1 MIYKLNKDDPGFPE
15 MLREINMPPSQ
26 IYCNGNVELLKSPCV
41 AIVGS
46 RRCTQYGVTVAK
58 SIGKRLAENGVTIV
72 SGMARGIDTAAH
84 KGALEA
90 EGNTIAVFGCGLD
103 LCYPSENRGLKREIE
118 KNGLIISEYSVGM
131 EAKPFT
137 FPERNRII
145 SGISESVIIVEAAN
159 RSGSLITAE
168 LAADQSRNVYAV
180 PGNITSAASF
190 GSNKLIREGVTP
202 LILIDDVLTDMGI
215 TPGCE
220 ENIMLRLGEDERS
233 IYNVVKKSSEV
244 TFEEICA
251 ATGLSPA
258 AVSGVV
264 TVLEMKGIVVS
275 SMGKVFIDK
284 IVY

>member
-1 MIYKLNKDDPGFPE
+1 MIYKLNKDDSGFPDR
-15 MLREINMPPSQ
+15 LRKIKMPPSQ
-26 IYCNGNVELLKSPCV
+26 LYCNGNIELLESPCV

-46 RRCTQYGVTVAK
+46 RLCTQYGVTVAK
-58 SIGKRLAENGVTIV
+58 SIGRRLAENGVTIV